1 MTKRKLTIPILLIL
15 TLSILSQ
22 TLIPSTAASDPVPWI
37 FLNPESTVDEGGSLT
52 QLTVYVKTNY
62 TGNDIWGYD
71 FTLTYNPL
79 ILSGV
84 SVTNGPVIST
94 PTVVW
99 TEGDF
104 NNTIGKL
111 AITEASSLNK
121 SAPLPYP
128 PLSNTNTG
136 VGILATVLF
145 NVVGN
150 NGETPITLGPETKLK
165 NVTDYK
171 IVDGHLHPEQLGHA
185 YFRRGP
191 VPSHDVAT
199 TGIAMHHSIPATTM
213 YNETSE
219 VLIYINATIANQ
231 GTVTEM
237 FDVWIYY
244 LRWGWPTT
252 IKEKTVTVSS
262 GGTTEVVGGLNVSDL
277 ITNYGNFTHP
287 IMRVPIG
294 YLTIVVEASAVYNEV
309 ATNNNNYNVTLTV
322 KVPGDIQGDVLG
334 TPGDGDVDRYD
345 YGAFAMAYGY
355 VYPHAKYNVE
365 ADFNRLESKADR
377 YDYGKLAWY
386 YGEDFGA
393 YKPL

>member
-22 TLIPSTAASDPVPWI
+22 TLIPSPAAADPVPWI
-37 FLNPESTVDEGGSLT
+37 FLDPESTVDESGSLAT
-52 QLTVYVKTNY
+52 LTVYVKTNY
-62 TGNDIWGYD
+62 TGTDIWGYD

-94 PTVVW
+94 PEVVW
-99 TEGDF
+99 TEGFF
-104 NNTIGKL
+104 NNTIGEL
-111 AITEASSLNK
+111 EITEASSLNT
-121 SAPLPYP
+121 SADLPYP
-128 PLSNTNTG
+128 PLNNTNTG

-150 NGETPITLGPETKLK
+150 NGETPITLGPETQLK
-165 NVTDYK
+165 NVTDHNV
-171 IVDGHLHPEQLGHA
+171 VDGHLHPERLGHS

-191 VPSHDVAT
+191 VPSHDVAA
-199 TGIAMHHSIPATTM
+199 TGIAMHHSLPATTVF
-213 YNETSE
+213 NETSE
-219 VLIYINATIANQ
+219 VWTYVNATIENQ
-231 GTVTEM
+231 GTVTEL

-244 LRWGWPTT
+244 VRWGYPTT
-252 IKEKTVTVSS
+252 IKEETVTVPAAGDTTVE
-262 GGTTEVVGGLNVSDL
+262 GGFNITDL
-277 ITNYGNFTHP
+277 FGNLHNLTHP
-287 IMRVPIG
+287 RWGVPIG
-294 YLTIVVEASAVYNEV
+294 NLTIVVEASAVYNEV
-309 ATNNNNYNVTLTV
+309 ATSNNNYSITLVV
-322 KVPGDIQGDVLG
+322 KVPGDVQGDDPG

-355 VYPHAKYNVE
+355 LYPNAKYNSE
-365 ADFNRLESKADR
+365 TDFNRNGKADR
-377 YDYGKLAWY
+377 YDYGRLAWY